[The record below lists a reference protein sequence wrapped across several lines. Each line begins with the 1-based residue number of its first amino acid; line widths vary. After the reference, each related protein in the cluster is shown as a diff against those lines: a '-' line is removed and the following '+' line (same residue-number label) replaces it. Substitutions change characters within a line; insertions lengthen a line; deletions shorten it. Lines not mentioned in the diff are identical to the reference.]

1 MATDAS
7 ATDTTTAITTPEAQ
21 WVEGEL
27 IRHLMS
33 TARSTQVM
41 ALLVVPV
48 IPAVLYSS
56 AVTWHLVL
64 WTVLAIAVSGYRLW
78 IIEQYRRR
86 LTRSGTDQQL
96 LFIRKYRVWWPIAGL
111 VWGLSAF
118 LHFDR
123 IPPEQQFV
131 CWLIIT
137 GLASF
142 AVISFSPHRP
152 TQRGYINGL
161 MLAVLSVV
169 VLRVALDLRFAGPIY
184 HYVLIFLI
192 FIYWALLY
200 QTGDRLH
207 NMYRK
212 TYELRYRNAQ
222 LIESL
227 TRQTTAALQAVE
239 VKNRFLASAAHDLRQ
254 PVHALALYADWLR
267 SEPELVSEITPKI
280 VKSTQAVNALF
291 DSLFDL
297 GRLDAGGVQVNIQP
311 VDVASLFADLEL
323 QYRPLA
329 DARGLQLRMHLRAGA
344 APVVS
349 DPILLRRVLGN
360 LISNAIKYT
369 CGGGVLVAARSTH
382 AGVRFEVWDTG
393 TGIAAENLG
402 RIFDEFYKVP
412 GHAGTEDGFGLG
424 LSIISRLAGILGHP
438 LSVASREGRGSV
450 FRLLVRSSDDAA
462 GRSPTSDAAPVP
474 GAVADLSVPH
484 AA

>member
-1 MATDAS
+1 MGTDAR
-7 ATDTTTAITTPEAQ
+7 ATENAIKTPEAQ

-56 AVTWHLVL
+56 AMTWNLVL

-78 IIEQYRRR
+78 FIEQYRRR
-86 LTRSGTDQQL
+86 LTHSGTDQQR

-123 IPPEQQFV
+123 VPPEQQFV
-131 CWLIIT
+131 CWLIIM

-142 AVISFSPHRP
+142 AVMSFSPHRP

-161 MLAVLSVV
+161 MLAVLTVV
-169 VLRVALDLRFAGPIY
+169 VLRAAVDLRFAGPTY

-192 FIYWALLY
+192 FVYWALLH

-227 TRQTTAALQAVE
+227 TQQTTAALQAVE

-267 SEPELVSEITPKI
+267 SEPDLVSEITPKI

-311 VDVASLFADLEL
+311 VDVASLLADLEL

-329 DARGLQLRMHLRAGA
+329 DARGLLLRLRARPGY
-344 APVVS
+344 VVS

-369 CGGGVLVAARSTH
+369 CEGGVLVAARSTR

-393 TGIAAENLG
+393 TGIAPEHLN

-424 LSIISRLAGILGHP
+424 LSIISRLAAILGHP
-438 LSVASREGRGSV
+438 LSLASREGRGSV
-450 FRLLVRSSDDAA
+450 FRLLVRGADDAA
-462 GRSPTSDAAPVP
+462 GQSLASDEAPVP
-474 GAVADLSVPH
+474 GAVAHLSVPH